1 MGKRSRDKRI
11 KNRRPESEPAPTP
24 GEPKR
29 RFSFRQH
36 WHLLVGAISVLVIAI
51 VVAVVAGISFLPS
64 QQEEIYPPT
73 SPVGHVESY
82 PEEQVST
89 VPIPDTVQRHIIEH
103 VPLSD
108 GTQRRGVILQY
119 NCVEFSC
126 EPDLVSQL
134 AEIARAY
141 EYVYMA
147 PYPEMDAKIVL
158 TSYRDLLTLDKLNR
172 EKIVAFIEGRQGR

>member
-11 KNRRPESEPAPTP
+11 KNRRPESEPAPSSS
-24 GEPKR
+24 EPKR
-29 RFSFRQH
+29 RFSLRRD
-36 WHLLVGAISVLVIAI
+36 WHLLVGAISVLVIAM

-64 QQEEIYPPT
+64 QREKVYPPT

-89 VPIPDTVQRHIIEH
+89 IPIPDAVQRHIIEH

-119 NCVEFSC
+119 NCVQFTC
-126 EPDLVSQL
+126 EPDLISQL
-134 AEIARAY
+134 AEIVQGY
-141 EYVYMA
+141 EWVYMA
-147 PYPEMDAKIVL
+147 PYPGMDAKIVL
-158 TSYRDLLTLDKLNR
+158 TSYRDLLTLDNLDR